1 MQKYLSDFP
10 GQNGTV
16 AVSARRFSA
25 DRSNPDLANCWVVQE
40 DALNIEVENVGAY
53 TLMWTPTEDA
63 VASGF
68 VAGEGV
74 LGSEQVPE
82 RLALATGFAFTEGII
97 DNLQDIAS
105 MEVCP
110 ERPDIVRMR
119 LVDPSK
125 AKVRRS
131 NVLMTSSC
139 GVCGGR
145 DVLEGEMVGFAEI
158 SDKLRL
164 SIDDFLP
171 LMEAMKQRQ
180 AVFSTTGGAH
190 AAMIFSADKEIL
202 AVAEDLGRHNA
213 LDKAIGLCLLR
224 QQPIAGCGAMLSSRL
239 SFEMI
244 AKSARAGL
252 EMVAAVSAPSSL
264 AIAMAERLGIT
275 LCGFVRGEC
284 ATVYTH
290 PERIRELV
298 QQSNSM
304 HQPIA
309 KRVGVGTP

>member
-1 MQKYLSDFP
+1 MQKYLSDFS

-97 DNLQDIAS
+97 NNLQDIAS

-119 LVDPSK
+119 LVDPSQ

-158 SDKLRL
+158 SDTLRL

-202 AVAEDLGRHNA
+202 AIAEDLGRHNA

-298 QQSNSM
+298 QQSDSM
-304 HQPIA
+304 HQPTA
-309 KRVGVGTP
+309 KRVGIGMP

>member
-1 MQKYLSDFP
+1 MHKYKYLRDFS

-16 AVSARRFSA
+16 VVSARRVSA
-25 DRSNPDLANCWVVQE
+25 DHGNPDLANCWVVQE
-40 DALNIEVENVGAY
+40 DALNIEVEDVGAY

-74 LGSEQVPE
+74 LGAEQVPE
-82 RLALATGFAFTEGII
+82 RLALAAGFVFTEGIVGG
-97 DNLQDIAS
+97 LPDIAS

-110 ERPDIVRMR
+110 ERPDIVRIR
-119 LVDPSK
+119 LVDPSR

-145 DVLEGEMVGFAEI
+145 DVLEGEMTGFAEI

-164 SIDDFLP
+164 SIDDFSP
-171 LMEAMKQRQ
+171 LMEAMKQHQ

-190 AAMIFSADKEIL
+190 AAMIFSAERQVL

-224 QQPIAGCGAMLSSRL
+224 QRPIAGCGAMLSSRL
-239 SFEMI
+239 SFEMV

-252 EMVAAVSAPSSL
+252 EMIAAVSAPSSL
-264 AIAMAERLGIT
+264 AVAMAERLGIT

-284 ATVYTH
+284 ATVYTR
-290 PERIRELV
+290 PERIREL
-298 QQSNSM
+298 
-304 HQPIA
+304 HQPA
-309 KRVGVGTP
+309 AERVGVGMP

>member
-1 MQKYLSDFP
+1 VHKYLRDFS

-40 DALNIEVENVGAY
+40 DALNIEVADVGAY

-74 LGSEQVPE
+74 LGTEHVPE
-82 RLALATGFAFTEGII
+82 RLALAAGFAFSEGII
-97 DNLQDIAS
+97 DSLQDIAS

-145 DVLEGEMVGFAEI
+145 DVLEGEMVGFTEV
-158 SDKLRL
+158 SDTLRL

-224 QQPIAGCGAMLSSRL
+224 QQPTAGCGAMLSSRL

-298 QQSNSM
+298 QQSDSM
-304 HQPIA
+304 HRPAA
-309 KRVGVGTP
+309 KHVGVGMP

>member
-1 MQKYLSDFP
+1 
-10 GQNGTV
+10 
-16 AVSARRFSA
+16 
-25 DRSNPDLANCWVVQE
+25 
-40 DALNIEVENVGAY
+40 
-53 TLMWTPTEDA
+53 
-63 VASGF
+63 
-68 VAGEGV
+68 
-74 LGSEQVPE
+74 
-82 RLALATGFAFTEGII
+82 
-97 DNLQDIAS
+97 
-105 MEVCP
+105 
-110 ERPDIVRMR
+110 
-119 LVDPSK
+119 
-125 AKVRRS
+125 
-131 NVLMTSSC
+131 
-139 GVCGGR
+139 
-145 DVLEGEMVGFAEI
+145 MVGFAEI